1 MFDRT
6 DRYLGIVFMLFGG
19 VCMHSASK
27 WPVMFASD
35 PAGPAAIPRL
45 LCAGIILLGLIL
57 TVGGFMKKE
66 KAEKPLIT
74 GVELRVLAGL
84 TAVCIIYILLLKPI
98 GYLLATPLLIASI
111 LLICGDRS
119 IKRIL
124 LLSLIGTLVLFLLFY
139 SLLRVNLP
147 LGFMRKAVSSVVPR
161 L

>member
-6 DRYLGIVFMLFGG
+6 DRYLGIFFILFGG
-19 VCMHSASK
+19 VCLHSASK

-35 PAGPAAIPRL
+35 PAGPAAIPRI
-45 LCAGIILLGLIL
+45 LCVGIMVLGLIL
-57 TVGGFMKKE
+57 SVGGFFKKE

-74 GVELRVLAGL
+74 GVELRVLGGL
-84 TAVCIIYILLLKPI
+84 TAACIVYILLLQVI
-98 GYLLATPLLIASI
+98 GYLLATPLLIAAI

-119 IKRIL
+119 VKRII
-124 LLSLIGTLVLFLLFY
+124 LLSVIGTLVLFLLFY

-147 LGFMRKAVSSVVPR
+147 LGFMRKAIGAIVPR